1 MMIDE
6 IDDFTNDAL
15 PISSSNM
22 VFIWSVSSA
31 SIVEVHDELNHR
43 DRSMFTF
50 LAPSSLSCYLN
61 MLWWQVILAFIP
73 SP

>member
-1 MMIDE
+1 MMIAE
-6 IDDFTNDAL
+6 IDDFTDDAL

-43 DRSMFTF
+43 QQYVYI
-50 LAPSSLSCYLN
+50 SCAKL
-61 MLWWQVILAFIP
+61 VVV
-73 SP
+73 